1 MNPAADRHIDALVIG
16 AGIAG
21 ISAAWHITHHC
32 PSLNV
37 AVLEGRS
44 EIGGTWSLFRY
55 PGVRCDS
62 DMYTLGFSFAPW
74 TGKEAIVEGA
84 AILRYLKDVVE
95 QENLDRLI
103 RFDHRVREARWSS
116 QTSLWTLRVDTPAG
130 EQTITCSFLMVCTGY
145 YRYDG
150 GYLPEFSGIDDFPG
164 PVVHPQEWPD
174 DLVIAGKRVALIGS
188 GATAMTLAPRLAD
201 TADHVSVVQRS
212 PSYVISRPQRDR
224 FANLLLRW
232 LPRTVALPV
241 IRAKNISLMT
251 FSLYLARR
259 VPQRMGDAIVDRA
272 KRELPPGYDS
282 EKHFR
287 PRYKIWDNRLCL
299 ILDGDL
305 FQSIGRGDLT
315 MVTGEIERFTGEG
328 LLLTSGEHI
337 PADIVVAATGFH
349 MRLFGGIE
357 FYRDDEPID
366 FSSTVCYKGMMLDGI
381 PNFAFTVGYQA
392 ATYTLKA
399 DIVSRYVSRL
409 LGYLFENGIS
419 SVTPHLEDSSVD
431 LEPFTGYRP
440 GYVQRV
446 LADLPRQGSK
456 PPWRLSMNYY
466 RDMWMAR
473 AQPVEDANLHFSR
486 NSTVS

>member
-1 MNPAADRHIDALVIG
+1 MNSAQNQHVDVLVVG

-21 ISAAWHITHHC
+21 ISAAWHFAHHC
-32 PSLNV
+32 PSLNIT
-37 AVLEGRS
+37 VLESRS

-74 TGKEAIVEGA
+74 TGQEAIVEGDV
-84 AILRYLKDVVE
+84 ILQYLKDVVA

-103 RFDHRVREARWSS
+103 RFDHQVREARWSS
-116 QTSLWTLRVDTPAG
+116 QTSRWTLQVGTPAG
-130 EQTITCSFLMVCTGY
+130 DQSITCSFLMVCTGY

-150 GYLPEFSGIDDFPG
+150 GYLPDFPGIENFPG
-164 PVVHPQEWPD
+164 PVVHPQEWPE
-174 DLVIAGKRVALIGS
+174 DLVVAGKAVALIGS

-201 TADHVSVVQRS
+201 TARHVSVVQRS
-212 PSYVISRPQRDR
+212 PTYVVSRPQRDR

-232 LPRTVALPV
+232 LPDKTALQI

-251 FSLYLARR
+251 LSLYMARR
-259 VPQRMGDAIVDRA
+259 VPQRMGEAIIDRA
-272 KRELPPGYDS
+272 KRELPAGYDS
-282 EKHFR
+282 ETHFR

-305 FQSIGRGDLT
+305 FQSIGRGDLS
-315 MVTGEIERFTGEG
+315 MVTGDIERFTADG
-328 LLLTSGEHI
+328 LLLTTGEHV

-366 FSSTVCYKGMMLDGI
+366 FSSTTCYKGMMLDRV

-399 DIVSRYVSRL
+399 DIVSKYVSRL
-409 LGYLFENGIS
+409 LGYLFENGFS
-419 SVTPHLEDSSVD
+419 SVTPHLDDDSVV

-446 LADLPRQGSK
+446 LANLPRQGSK

-473 AQPVEDANLHFSR
+473 AQPIADTNLHFSR
-486 NSTVS
+486 S

>member
-1 MNPAADRHIDALVIG
+1 MSFEHDQAVDVLVVG

-21 ISAAWHITHHC
+21 ISAAWHFANHC

-37 AVLEGRS
+37 AVLENRS

-62 DMYTLGFSFAPW
+62 DMYTLSFSFAPW
-74 TGKEAIVEGA
+74 TGREAIVDGGT
-84 AILRYLKDVVE
+84 ILRYLKDVVAK
-95 QENLDRLI
+95 ENLERLI
-103 RFDHRVREARWSS
+103 RFNHGVREARWSS
-116 QTSLWTLRVDTPAG
+116 QTDTWTVLVDTPDGPRTMTA
-130 EQTITCSFLMVCTGY
+130 SFLMVCTGY

-150 GYLPEFSGIDDFPG
+150 GYLPEFPGIENFPG
-164 PVVHPQEWPD
+164 PVVHPQEWPEH
-174 DLVIAGKRVALIGS
+174 LVLKDKRVALIGS
-188 GATAMTLAPRLAD
+188 GATAMTLAPRLAEE
-201 TADHVSVVQRS
+201 ARHVSVVQRS
-212 PSYVISRPQRDR
+212 PSYVVSRPQRDR

-232 LPRTVALPV
+232 LPDSLALQI

-251 FSLYLARR
+251 LSLYLARR
-259 VPQRMGDAIVDRA
+259 VPERMGEAIIDRA
-272 KRELPPGYDS
+272 KRELPAGYDS
-282 EKHFR
+282 ETHFR

-299 ILDGDL
+299 ILDGNL
-305 FQSIGRGDLT
+305 FESIGRGDLS
-315 MVTGEIERFTGEG
+315 MVTGEIERFTETG
-328 LLLTSGEHI
+328 LVLTSGERV

-366 FSSTVCYKGMMLDGI
+366 FSSTVCYKGMMLDGV

-392 ATYTLKA
+392 ASYTLKA

-409 LGYLFENGIS
+409 LGYLDSHRIS
-419 SVTPHLEDSSVD
+419 SVTPHLDDESVA

-440 GYVQRV
+440 GYVERV
-446 LADLPRQGSK
+446 LADLPRQGSR

-473 AQPVEDANLHFSR
+473 AQPVEDDNLRFSQ
-486 NSTVS
+486 STAR

>member
-1 MNPAADRHIDALVIG
+1 MNSTQSQDVDVLVLG

-21 ISAAWHITHHC
+21 ISAAWHFAHHL
-32 PSLNV
+32 PSLNI

-74 TGKEAIVEGA
+74 TGREAIVDGDV
-84 AILRYLKDVVE
+84 ILQYLKDVVA
-95 QENLDRLI
+95 QENLERLI

-116 QTSLWTLRVDTPAG
+116 QTSRWTLQVDTPTG
-130 EQTITCSFLMVCTGY
+130 CQTITCSFLMVCTGY

-150 GYLPEFSGIDDFPG
+150 GYLPDFSGIDSFPG
-164 PVVHPQEWPD
+164 PVIHPQEWPD
-174 DLVIAGKRVALIGS
+174 DFAFAGKRVALIGS

-201 TADHVSVVQRS
+201 TASHVSVVQRS

-224 FANLLLRW
+224 IANLLLRW
-232 LPRTVALPV
+232 LPRKVALPV

-251 FSLYLARR
+251 FSLYLARQA
-259 VPQRMGDAIVDRA
+259 PQRMGEAIIDRA
-272 KRELPPGYDS
+272 KRELPAGYDS
-282 EKHFR
+282 ETHFR

-299 ILDGDL
+299 IRNGDL
-305 FQSIGRGDLT
+305 FQSIGRGDVT
-315 MVTGEIERFTGEG
+315 MVTGEIERFTEDG
-328 LLLTSGEHI
+328 LLLTSGDHV

-357 FYRDDEPID
+357 FFRDDEPID
-366 FSSTVCYKGMMLDGI
+366 FSSTVCYKGMMLDGV

-409 LGYLFENGIS
+409 LGHLFDNGIS
-419 SVTPHLEDSSVD
+419 SVTPHLNDESVD

-473 AQPVEDANLHFSR
+473 AQPVEDINLHFAR
-486 NSTVS
+486 RRTGT